1 MLSPYPTGV
10 WNLKM
15 TVFAI
20 SYSPYH
26 PLCFLSLS
34 SGRGN
39 ICSLRYEI
47 VSCYTTPR
55 TVKLTGPPL
64 RTCCELETWTEISPE
79 ESGHFL
85 DYTFW
90 GMGAGRRPWIKERRR
105 TLRQLLGRRGLT
117 YWEVNGYFLPASQ
130 KVRISAAPRI
140 HCAPNAF

>member
-1 MLSPYPTGV
+1 MLIPYPTGV

-64 RTCCELETWTEISPE
+64 RICCELETWTEISPE
-79 ESGHFL
+79 ESGRFL
-85 DYTFW
+85 DYNFW
-90 GMGAGRRPWIKERRR
+90 GLGAGRRPWIKERQEDPASAPGKAVAH
-105 TLRQLLGRRGLT
+105 TLGGAQLLPSC
-117 YWEVNGYFLPASQ
+117 LPESPDFCNSQ
-130 KVRISAAPRI
+130 DPLCS
-140 HCAPNAF
+140 

>member
-79 ESGHFL
+79 ESGRFL

-90 GMGAGRRPWIKERRR
+90 GMGAGRRPWVKER
-105 TLRQLLGRRGLT
+105 Q
-117 YWEVNGYFLPASQ
+117 EDPAS
-130 KVRISAAPRI
+130 APGKAGAHILGGERLLPS
-140 HCAPNAF
+140 CLPESPDFCSPQDSLCS